1 MCFDRSLS
9 VSFSL
14 AVGLLSLFSV
24 TSVFAQS
31 GSTGGE
37 WRYYAGDIG
46 ATKYS
51 PLDQISRD
59 NVGDLRIAWERA
71 AVDQSILDA
80 APDVSYGNNF
90 IDGNDGGTVVNG
102 IQLGTNV
109 CDGDT
114 TCP

>member
-1 MCFDRSLS
+1 MGSDRSLS

-14 AVGLLSLFSV
+14 AVCLLSLFSV

-37 WRYYAGDIG
+37 WRHYAGDIG

-51 PLDQISRD
+51 PLDQIRRD

-80 APDVSYGNNF
+80 APRRKLRQQLHR
-90 IDGNDGGTVVNG
+90 GTTHG
-102 IQLGTNV
+102 RWGALQPERCGSRRGL
-109 CDGDT
+109 
-114 TCP
+114 